1 MLYNNL
7 VTFKYGF
14 TLPNIVVR
22 ENRMNSEKEVSMRE
36 FFNDYVQS
44 LETYIMFRIKETVA
58 RITPELTAKGRS
70 PISLSM
76 GAPTANP
83 PQRAIDV
90 LKSALDEKG
99 AHIYSTPKGEKYLR
113 EAISKRMKKRFNVDL
128 NPDEE
133 IFSLIGSKEGL
144 ANFIRILINPTTN
157 EAEKD
162 IIWVPDP
169 GYASYKEMVKV
180 SGGKAY
186 SIPLKP
192 EDNFMPDLEKVYEQF
207 IKEGLNPKK
216 IKALLINY
224 PNNPLGAVATKEYLE
239 HVVDFCKK
247 HHILLVSDAAYVDMY
262 FKPELKPMSVLEVEG
277 AKDIA
282 VEFFSFS
289 KPYAMTGWR
298 LGWICG
304 NSEAVKIFGKLK
316 STLDSGLF
324 KALQKACADIL
335 NSDEGDE
342 YIEQSNKR
350 FRENQQIFVKGLK
363 EELGWGDFNVP
374 DATFYLWLPIPPK
387 YKSSVEFTDELMH
400 KSGIIAVPGDA
411 FGEYGKGYFRAS
423 IVCPKEQLLEAIE
436 RMKKDG
442 FCWK

>member
-1 MLYNNL
+1 
-7 VTFKYGF
+7 
-14 TLPNIVVR
+14 
-22 ENRMNSEKEVSMRE
+22 MRE

-44 LETYIMFRIKETVA
+44 LETYIMFRIKETVTK
-58 RITPELTAKGRS
+58 ITPELISKNRA
-70 PISLSM
+70 PIALSM

-83 PQRAIDV
+83 PQKAIDD
-90 LKSALDEKG
+90 LKSVLDEKG
-99 AHIYSTPKGEKYLR
+99 VHIYSTPKGEKYLR
-113 EAISKRMKKRFNVDL
+113 EAIAKRMKTRFNVEL

-144 ANFIRILINPTTN
+144 ANFIRILINPSTIDS
-157 EAEKD
+157 EKE

-169 GYASYKEMVKV
+169 GYASYKEMIKV

-186 SIPLKP
+186 SIPLLP
-192 EDNFMPDLEKVYEQF
+192 EDKFMPNLDRVYEKF
-207 IKEGLNPKK
+207 INEGLNPKK
-216 IKALLINY
+216 IKALMINY
-224 PNNPLGAVATKEYLE
+224 PNNPLGATATKEYLQ
-239 HVVDFCKK
+239 HVVEFCKK
-247 HHILLVSDAAYVDMY
+247 HHILLISDAAYVDMY
-262 FKPELKPMSVLEVEG
+262 FKPELKPMSILEIDG

-324 KALQKACADIL
+324 KALQKACAEIL
-335 NSDEGDE
+335 NSVEGDK
-342 YIEQSNKR
+342 YIENANKL
-350 FRENQQIFVKGLK
+350 FKENQEIFVKGLR
-363 EELGWGDFNVP
+363 EELGWGEFNVP
-374 DATFYLWLPIPPK
+374 DATFYLWLPIPPR
-387 YKSSVEFTDELMH
+387 YKSAVEFTDDLMH

-411 FGEYGKGYFRAS
+411 FGEYGKRYFRAS
-423 IVCPKEQLLEAIE
+423 IVCPKEQILEVID

-442 FCWK
+442 FTFN